1 MDFIFLVLPAAT
13 TSFSGDG
20 PPLTAEV
27 CNRWAIK
34 NSGKINLKWDK
45 TKQLFQGLK
54 VQSILVENFLKLGFK
69 MVFFQS
75 NILEEILLHVIH
87 CTTNSSFLSL
97 KRTAGEKMRRWGK
110 WNKEK
115 MVSPLLIFNPKSS
128 VFIFFPQGPFFP
140 LMDQTCNHKIT
151 LIHN

>member
-13 TSFSGDG
+13 TSLSFSGDG

-69 MVFFQS
+69 MVLFQS
-75 NILEEILLHVIH
+75 NFEHIRRNIAACNTLY
-87 CTTNSSFLSL
+87 TNSSFLS
-97 KRTAGEKMRRWGK
+97 
-110 WNKEK
+110 
-115 MVSPLLIFNPKSS
+115 IFS
-128 VFIFFPQGPFFP
+128 FIHFPQPSFFPQQSFTCFPTTIEFFREKYMVVWQEVKDY
-140 LMDQTCNHKIT
+140 LRKN
-151 LIHN
+151 